1 MDFTEGSS
9 EWMYHSCLE
18 SADVCEMLADDV
30 KATEDL
36 VKKLEVQLADAKKY
50 LDKLK
55 TQQKSTESEYTKQVI
70 EYKKQLAIEE
80 NNKNKKHN

>member
-1 MDFTEGSS
+1 MDFKEGSS
-9 EWMYHSCLE
+9 KWLYHLCLE

-30 KATEDL
+30 EAAEDL
-36 VKKLEVQLADAKKY
+36 VKKLQEQLAAAKKS

-55 TQQKSTESEYTKQVI
+55 TQQKHAESEYTKQTI
-70 EYKKQLAIEE
+70 KYKKQLNIEE